1 MSSGDGMADAF
12 VAPSFADWQ
21 DRAPAL
27 RLRLVGREYV
37 GGCPH
42 CGGTDRFAVKPI
54 EGGGALVNC
63 RQCRD
68 FGAILAAVG
77 WDGRPAQ
84 SPAPRHLLP
93 RRDRPP
99 PPAWARWRF
108 PYVDADGRLVV
119 TVMRRDFLDPAS
131 AFTKRCHRDPEG
143 VEPPAAGWPLYRLP
157 SLTANP
163 GRPVL
168 VVEGE
173 KAAEAGNC
181 LFGGWRGF
189 EPTCPLG
196 GSNEP
201 GNTDWRPVAG
211 RRVVIWPDADGPGT
225 RFAAAVATLCRDAGA
240 ARVLIVNPAGLPPR
254 WDVGDAIPP
263 GLDIDRPLQ
272 TALERMADAA

>member
-1 MSSGDGMADAF
+1 M
-12 VAPSFADWQ
+12 
-21 DRAPAL
+21 
-27 RLRLVGREYV
+27 GREYRRADAR
-37 GGCPH
+37 H

-68 FGAILAAVG
+68 FGAILAALS
-77 WDGRPAQ
+77 DGTGARHNLPRPSPPSAPTGSRPA
-84 SPAPRHLLP
+84 
-93 RRDRPP
+93 

-119 TVMRRDFLDPAS
+119 TVLRRDFLDSAG

-143 VEPPAAGWPLYRLP
+143 AAKPAAGWPLYRLP
-157 SLTANP
+157 SLIASP

-168 VVEGE
+168 IAEGE
-173 KAAEAGNC
+173 KAAEAANC

-196 GSNEP
+196 GANEP
-201 GNTDWRPVAG
+201 HNTDWRPVAR

-225 RFAAAVATLCRDAGA
+225 RFAAAVAKLCRDAGA
-240 ARVLIVNPAGLPPR
+240 DAVLIVNPEGLPPG
-254 WDVGDAIPP
+254 WDLGDEIPP
-263 GLDIDRPLQ
+263 GLDVDRPLQ
-272 TALERMADAA
+272 TAMEGVADAA